1 MNINNNAP
9 PTRSARNL
17 LETDELHKSVK
28 NLHLDGKKTP
38 KKFKTD
44 VKPQDNLGKRFTIL
58 AAKSNICKKKQE
70 VYEHLMN
77 SKLLEPMIEERQK
90 AKENLSKKKLKID
103 KDEFSPLSGLSANS
117 TLIKFSNLNTCVNT
131 NDILGGKNGKLNFQN
146 SNLVN
151 NFSGNDCGISSKQKK
166 FGDIKRFSFNK
177 SEGIKEEEKK
187 SEDEIKP
194 KNFELLNSNNI
205 SKIPKLPTLPSSDL
219 KTNDII
225 DSILNSQKKIP
236 FKFDKSKSKPKFRGR
251 PGTKRK
257 LEELTK
263 SEERGIGSKKKKFR

>member
-1 MNINNNAP
+1 MNMNNVSA
-9 PTRSARNL
+9 TRSAGNL
-17 LETDELHKSVK
+17 LETDQLHKSVK
-28 NLHLDGKKTP
+28 NLYLDGKKTP
-38 KKFKTD
+38 KKFITD
-44 VKPQDNLGKRFTIL
+44 VKPEDNLGKKFTIL
-58 AAKSNICKKKQE
+58 ATKSNLSKKKQQIND
-70 VYEHLMN
+70 HLMN

-103 KDEFSPLSGLSANS
+103 TDEFSPLAGLSENNS
-117 TLIKFSNLNTCVNT
+117 LIKFSNLNTCVST
-131 NDILGGKNGKLNFQN
+131 NDILGEKNEKLNFVN

-151 NFSGNDCGISSKQKK
+151 KHLGNESEISSKQKK
-166 FGDIKRFSFNK
+166 FGDIKRFSFNNN
-177 SEGIKEEEKK
+177 EVIKEDVKK
-187 SEDEIKP
+187 LEDEIKP
-194 KNFELLNSNNI
+194 KNFDLLHSNNM
-205 SKIPKLPTLPSSDL
+205 SKIPKLPTLPSTDL

-236 FKFDKSKSKPKFRGR
+236 VKFDKSKSKPKLRGR